1 MKLKHPFTVDWQ
13 LASATSLL
21 RLLSLSVPFRSSVYS
36 TPSSD
41 TDQEQKVQLLLAT
54 RNMSRCSLR
63 LDDSR
68 LDRSSGSLSVG
79 VASWGSARR
88 VLSQENAVSPLLVLS
103 FYSFPSSSIRLPKSR
118 LSQGLSLSCSESL
131 LRSTPRKPSTQ
142 SFHNSSVHSEA
153 SDASLLSS
161 LLDES
166 SIKEHT
172 LVDSLWGNSFE
183 FFLSVV
189 LFIIV

>member
-1 MKLKHPFTVDWQ
+1 
-13 LASATSLL
+13 
-21 RLLSLSVPFRSSVYS
+21 
-36 TPSSD
+36 
-41 TDQEQKVQLLLAT
+41 
-54 RNMSRCSLR
+54 MSRCSLR

-79 VASWGSARR
+79 GASWGGARR
-88 VLSQENAVSPLLVLS
+88 VLSQENSIHPCLSCLLTR
-103 FYSFPSSSIRLPKSR
+103 FPSSSIRLPKSR

-131 LRSTPRKPSTQ
+131 LRSTPRK

-172 LVDSLWGNSFE
+172 LVDSLWGNGFE
-183 FFLSVV
+183 FVLSVASTLSIYL
-189 LFIIV
+189 LFEQLEMFYPESLDGLVCNIYLFYFHIGKCFRWR